1 MVTVE
6 EAVIA
11 KIEIGGQRFEIL
23 IEPDAAEKY
32 RENKEIDWEE
42 ALVTDEIWSD
52 SKKGDRVSDESLN
65 EAFGTLEKIEIF
77 KKILDKGNIQLT
89 TEQRRN
95 LVERK
100 GKQIIANIV
109 ANAMNPQTESPH
121 PPQRIEN
128 ALREVR
134 FVIDPFMS
142 VAIQVERAVTA
153 IKMKIPISMESFDV
167 AIKVPSRYVGKC
179 YGEIKEHSKIIKNEE
194 YMNDG
199 TWIAVVDMAAGAY
212 KKLTDRLNAITK
224 GDVETKIL
232 N

>member
-1 MVTVE
+1 MVTLE

-11 KIEIGGQRFEIL
+11 RIETGGQKFEIL

-32 RENKEIDWEE
+32 KENNEIDWEE

-52 SKKGDRVSDESLN
+52 SKKGERVSDEALN
-65 EAFGTLEKIEIF
+65 EAFGTLEKMEIF
-77 KKILDKGNIQLT
+77 NAILTKGNIQLT

-100 GKQIIANIV
+100 RKRVIAHIV
-109 ANAMNPQTESPH
+109 ANAMNPQTDLPH

-128 ALREVR
+128 ALQEVR
-134 FVIDPFMS
+134 FVIDPFIS
-142 VAIQVERAVTA
+142 VEVQVERAVNA

-167 AIKVPSRYVGKC
+167 AIKVPSRYVGKS
-179 YGEIKEHSKIIKNEE
+179 YGEIKEFSKKIKNEE

-199 TWIAVVDMAAGAY
+199 TWIAVVSIAAGSY

>member
-11 KIEIGGQRFEIL
+11 RIETGGQKFEIL

-32 RENKEIDWEE
+32 KESKEIDWEE
-42 ALVTDEIWSD
+42 SLVTDEIWSD
-52 SKKGDRVSDESLN
+52 SKKGDRPSEEALN
-65 EAFGTLEKIEIF
+65 EAFGTLEKNEIF
-77 KKILDKGNIQLT
+77 EIILNKGNIQLT
-89 TEQRRN
+89 TEQRRK
-95 LVERK
+95 LVESK
-100 GKQIIANIV
+100 SKQIIAHIV
-109 ANAMNPQTESPH
+109 AIAMNHQTETPH

-128 ALREVR
+128 ALNEAR
-134 FVIDPFMS
+134 FVIDPFAS
-142 VAIQVERAVTA
+142 VEVQVERAVNE

-167 AIKVPSRYVGKC
+167 AVKVPSRYVGKS
-179 YGEIKEHSKIIKNEE
+179 YGEIKEFSKRIKNEE

-199 TWIAVVDMAAGAY
+199 TWIAVIDIAAGSY
-212 KKLTDRLNAITK
+212 KKLTDRLNSITK